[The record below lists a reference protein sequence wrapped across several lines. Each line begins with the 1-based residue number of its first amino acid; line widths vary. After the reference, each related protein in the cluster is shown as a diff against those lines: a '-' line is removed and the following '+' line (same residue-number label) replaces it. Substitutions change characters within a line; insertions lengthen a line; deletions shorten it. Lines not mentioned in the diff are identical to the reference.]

1 MCQGLFQIFYEWYF
15 LLESFESKCS
25 FLLQKY
31 KHQLL
36 SVSFQPTHPKNNF
49 AYVAC
54 QCFTKGWPNLVK
66 FHIIWQVKT
75 DPLIGYVKFLTT
87 QGFIAA
93 SMNSYRHS
101 TIIWTRLGRVVHP
114 SQWPN
119 LGWSKHNCTNA
130 SLVKN
135 VWLGNWFGRKSSNL
149 YHIFV
154 QFFSNSDKTKQNIE
168 PQLVL

>member
-1 MCQGLFQIFYEWYF
+1 MPLECKMKIFASLSILFIIDAQTDRGESKLHNEIKHWMWKRLQKVWHQCSLFFANNYLDTSNNRSYYTCVRVYFRYFMNDIFYWN
-15 LLESFESKCS
+15 LLKVNAL

-93 SMNSYRHS
+93 SMNSYRH
-101 TIIWTRLGRVVHP
+101 
-114 SQWPN
+114 
-119 LGWSKHNCTNA
+119 
-130 SLVKN
+130 
-135 VWLGNWFGRKSSNL
+135 
-149 YHIFV
+149 
-154 QFFSNSDKTKQNIE
+154 
-168 PQLVL
+168 